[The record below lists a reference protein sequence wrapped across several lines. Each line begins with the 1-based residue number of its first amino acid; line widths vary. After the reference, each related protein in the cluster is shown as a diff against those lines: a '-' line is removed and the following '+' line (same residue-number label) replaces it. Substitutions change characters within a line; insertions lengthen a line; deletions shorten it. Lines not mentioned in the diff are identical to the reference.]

1 MSPNKFFSPERL
13 NMSGLK
19 VNLEECQ
26 CQKNATDA
34 TQATNAPTGS
44 SDSNATTYNQ
54 GNGQEELIMMT
65 GPLGEVYTKALAQYF
80 VKSPDKSLEDI
91 SIESQAQDVALTTA
105 ALREHIRKV
114 AEQGAGVR
122 IVDQSAN
129 IVKTPRIIAYAVPAN
144 ATTQPE
150 NIVKVQAWVD
160 KAKRTN
166 REVVM
171 ICDST
176 ITNTNWMGTNANV
189 VFDDKIPTPFDIG
202 QNFVRATE
210 NYFEPMG
217 VTVVNGARGFVDW
230 VKENCGQGKYVPVDP
245 LGDTSTQSV
254 GLEGLLDNFLESVK
268 NMFTTKKQIETAA
281 KAKDTAVSDVA
292 LKKSQLEY
300 EKDFGKVNKVLT
312 ELTKPSF
319 VKDNCPN
326 QKSDP
331 GVKDLVNGLKAIRR
345 TQQQLQ
351 TFIVE
356 VEKAMQTNVTKANDG
371 GDEAEMINLI
381 PIMRKELNKLPTD
394 FGFGIKFKVFDNK
407 DYDKPVWLAEEFD
420 EDAKF
425 SEISKLKLSHSDVVT
440 IAKLILDIQRNES
453 NAATTI
459 PMFFEETR
467 EGKELKTDLPSKY
480 YYSDYELT
488 EMVGRS
494 SDDDSDDG
502 VYIGIGDVAEGMLD
516 NALRCLNNHLTDK
529 SAKDDG
535 DHEYR

>member
-1 MSPNKFFSPERL
+1 MSPNKLFSPERL

-114 AEQGAGVR
+114 VEQGAGVR

-129 IVKTPRIIAYAVPAN
+129 IVRTPRIIAYAVPAN

-217 VTVVNGARGFVDW
+217 ITVVNGARGFVDW
-230 VKENCGQGKYVPVDP
+230 VKENCGQGKYVPADPIGDQNTQTEVEDVSMEGFLDLVKSFFSSKKKDKGEKASSGPQKPEEYRIFKYLKNLSDPAYVKTHCVDNADGDANPGFFKLVDNLLKGEKVLLEVCETIDKLNEANLKKVPSVWDRDTGLAECEDNNTFKDVVSAVENVMKKFPRDLGYGIKLDEDKTNGGFPEYKLEVPP
-245 LGDTSTQSV
+245 LSIEKVKLSQSQI
-254 GLEGLLDNFLESVK
+254 VK
-268 NMFTTKKQIETAA
+268 LA
-281 KAKDTAVSDVA
+281 KAVYDTKYFDMLPGA
-292 LKKSQLEY
+292 KWEY
-300 EKDFGKVNKVLT
+300 ENELETYFDIKWRAEGTFEGKSAGYVLDV
-312 ELTKPSF
+312 F
-319 VKDNCPN
+319 
-326 QKSDP
+326 
-331 GVKDLVNGLKAIRR
+331 NGRWYLDMY
-345 TQQQLQ
+345 
-351 TFIVE
+351 
-356 VEKAMQTNVTKANDG
+356 KAMD
-371 GDEAEMINLI
+371 MFSLI
-381 PIMRKELNKLPTD
+381 PQLGRI
-394 FGFGIKFKVFDNK
+394 F
-407 DYDKPVWLAEEFD
+407 
-420 EDAKF
+420 F
-425 SEISKLKLSHSDVVT
+425 SLF
-440 IAKLILDIQRNES
+440 A
-453 NAATTI
+453 
-459 PMFFEETR
+459 
-467 EGKELKTDLPSKY
+467 
-480 YYSDYELT
+480 
-488 EMVGRS
+488 
-494 SDDDSDDG
+494 
-502 VYIGIGDVAEGMLD
+502 
-516 NALRCLNNHLTDK
+516 CLNNHLLDNPDK
-529 SAKDDG
+529 S
-535 DHEYR
+535 E